1 MGIERRMSRDIFAA
15 TEIVELKQPCFTSTG
30 VLYPGLYPVGQLPD
44 VAFEMGLVD
53 RVYPER
59 GKAGKEEQQSP
70 PDEPG
75 GG

>member
-1 MGIERRMSRDIFAA
+1 MGLERRMSREIFAP
-15 TEIVELKQPCFTSTG
+15 TEIVELKQPCFLSTG
-30 VLYPGLYPVGQLPD
+30 VLYPGLYPVGELPD

-59 GKAGKEEQQSP
+59 GKAGKEEHLSP
-70 PDEPG
+70 PNPPG